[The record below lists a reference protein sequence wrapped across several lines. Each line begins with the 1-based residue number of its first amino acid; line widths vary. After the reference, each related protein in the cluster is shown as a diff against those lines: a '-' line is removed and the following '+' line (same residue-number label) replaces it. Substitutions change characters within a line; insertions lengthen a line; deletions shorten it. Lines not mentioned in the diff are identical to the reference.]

1 MPHARNTDL
10 FTDKTA
16 GSYMNYKIR
25 TMERRN
31 KMKIWALSLAVI
43 SSSLILNTAALAADD
58 QNSSIYNKNDYS
70 VSDQDAS
77 SYKTVLI
84 ENSKKIPVYIDQA
97 DGDSFGAAAKFFLKE
112 NPESGMYTINYGDE
126 SGYRESK
133 TFAVDVDPVNIST
146 KMDQI
151 SDKGIS
157 KNEDGSYN
165 VGFTALV
172 SNEIRYKS
180 VILKQN
186 LDGTYMGYDI
196 PDLPV
201 ISGEG
206 STELGVQINNIPEN
220 IFDSGVKVYL
230 STKSVEEY
238 GTADPDDNAGG
249 ISNE

>member
-58 QNSSIYNKNDYS
+58 QSSNIYDKNDYS
-70 VSDQDAS
+70 VSDQDAA

-84 ENSKKIPVYIDQA
+84 ENSEQIPVYIDQA
-97 DGDSFGAAAKFFLKE
+97 NSDSFGTAAKFFLKE
-112 NPESGMYTINYGDE
+112 NPASGTYTINYGDE
-126 SGYRESK
+126 SGRRVSK

-151 SDKGIS
+151 TENGSS
-157 KNEDGSYN
+157 ENEDGSCN
-165 VGFTALV
+165 VGFIASV

-180 VILKQN
+180 VILKQD
-186 LDGTYMGYDI
+186 LDETYMGYDI

-206 STELGVQINNIPEN
+206 STELGVQINNIPKD
-220 IFDSGVKVYL
+220 IFNSGVKVYL

-238 GTADPDDNAGG
+238 GTADQDDNAGG